1 MDGNITILN
10 HFSFM
15 KSTLLIFMSGVVG
28 ILCTEYELSHDLP
41 VTLYG
46 DLALGT
52 NLAGLTYADFDVTFL
67 NGDYSVPLFE
77 HFNLYIIILSISIYL
92 SPFVSDYL
100 YYFHLYII

>member
-10 HFSFM
+10 HFYFM
-15 KSTLLIFMSGVVG
+15 KLTLLIFMYGVVG
-28 ILCTEYELSHDLP
+28 IFCTAYELSYDLT

-67 NGDYSVPLFE
+67 NGDYSVSLFE
-77 HFNLYIIILSISIYL
+77 HFTLYIVK
-92 SPFVSDYL
+92 F
-100 YYFHLYII
+100 